1 MNKKN
6 LIFILLIFITIV
18 CIVSGCKMLNKK
30 EIDNSFSNNNDE
42 EFVQETEIEKGVK
55 AEDNINLED
64 GHETRNSYDQVP

>member
-18 CIVSGCKMLNKK
+18 CIVWGCKMLNKK

-64 GHETRNSYDQVP
+64 GHETQNSYDQVP